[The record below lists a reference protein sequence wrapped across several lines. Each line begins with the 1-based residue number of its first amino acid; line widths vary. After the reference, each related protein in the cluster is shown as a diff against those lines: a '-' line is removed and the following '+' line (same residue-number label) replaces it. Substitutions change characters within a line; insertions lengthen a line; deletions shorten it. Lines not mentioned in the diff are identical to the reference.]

1 MEKMETVV
9 SVYWWLVVFP
19 LCLADSDT
27 EVKANTAELK
37 DSIDVYGEDEMEEDE
52 WDDPYGPAMEDI
64 DPARIRT
71 FKGRGSEAAI
81 EHCSVFSGAS
91 AFHLKKITL
100 LLLLSYIPFEYSNNT
115 P

>member
-37 DSIDVYGEDEMEEDE
+37 DSIDVYGEDEMEEATVSHNLVGWGALRGQGSLMKLAKNLVVE
-52 WDDPYGPAMEDI
+52 CDPDQI
-64 DPARIRT
+64 T
-71 FKGRGSEAAI
+71 FLHNCWSSKKVQTLMKPCKVRRKFSSE
-81 EHCSVFSGAS
+81 
-91 AFHLKKITL
+91 
-100 LLLLSYIPFEYSNNT
+100 
-115 P
+115 